1 MNTWLDRWDQR
12 YTNRVQLLVEI
23 LPALAQEPRFALE
36 GSTAIN
42 LFEHDPPRLSVDID
56 LAWLPV
62 HDYAE
67 DAKLIAE
74 ALVCQLVQRIQIPVS
89 IAGR

>member
-1 MNTWLDRWDQR
+1 MSTCK
-12 YTNRVQLLVEI
+12 
-23 LPALAQEPRFALE
+23 A
-36 GSTAIN
+36 GTAIN
-42 LFEHDPPRLSVDID
+42 LFD

-74 ALVCQLVQRIQIPVS
+74 ALRRLADAMRARPLQL
-89 IAGR
+89 